1 MFDLYLRVFVNVTFQ
16 YLIELKRMLLKR
28 IFFIFSKIRTLYIW
42 KNKNELIITSVLK
55 KRLWRNRYLVQSPQ
69 NKYQISWYWTIF
81 FFYQYLRKLEV
92 SVGVTTSIKHWTT
105 VCTITRFWDVQDA
118 AFGLGLNGNY
128 LLVDVPRFSLTVIN
142 IGKIS
147 EWAIFI
153 FRW

>member
-16 YLIELKRMLLKR
+16 YLIELKKMLLKR

-81 FFYQYLRKLEV
+81 FSINTFESSKLVWV
-92 SVGVTTSIKHWTT
+92 SLHQLNIERRCVLSQGFETYKTRPSGWDWMGTT
-105 VCTITRFWDVQDA
+105 F
-118 AFGLGLNGNY
+118 
-128 LLVDVPRFSLTVIN
+128 
-142 IGKIS
+142 
-147 EWAIFI
+147 
-153 FRW
+153 